1 MMKDAPWSVRD
12 AAYLG
17 LLLAAALAFH
27 GAWVFGHQTLYLYD
41 VTWFAVPLFHWF
53 HHQFAA
59 GLDTAWDQSVLC
71 GAPRF
76 DESLSACLY
85 PPLRWAARHWDS
97 WKALGIYQALHMAL
111 AGWGAYLW
119 SRTRGLVPEAA
130 LLGAVV
136 AALSGGLIYWE
147 YSWTVFASIG
157 WFPWMLL
164 GLALVQDR
172 PEARRWAG
180 AAVLGAAT
188 GLAFLGGHPGMSF
201 LELGALAVLELGW
214 LATGGPGK
222 GLRSHAWALAA
233 AALVAGCIYGGQA
246 LAVRRAG
253 AQSERGRALTPA
265 QCAETSL
272 SPSSLGEALVP
283 HALGRRADDSFLGVS
298 WRFGTFEP
306 QGLLL
311 YIGLAGLALAALGF
325 GARGR
330 ELWPLAAAW
339 ALLFAY
345 ALGRWD
351 PAYAWLCRLPVLDHL
366 RAPDKAVSVSGCLA
380 ALPVAAGAQAL
391 WASRRRGPALLLLAF
406 AAGLLA
412 LAGLLGLELPRLQA
426 LGHAYI
432 QKRMLGDAL
441 HHQSGGY
448 YEARLLRW
456 VLNLRVQLCAQAAW
470 AAAAALGLGLLAWA
484 PRSRRWPALLL
495 ALLLFGDLAW
505 NGRAFLAY
513 IDADYYDHVPTVV
526 SQIRQRSDPAQPART
541 FTWGYESAVR
551 GAFPNGRMEGDL
563 AGEEKLEEALK
574 ANLNRNYDLD
584 TADGYSALWL
594 SRMQPL
600 LGWVN
605 DGDPFEDAAAS
616 ERVLAQH
623 RRALDLAA
631 VRWVASAV
639 PLGLSGLRLAAPG
652 PEWLYENTRAL
663 PMAYIATRSSGG
675 WTAATAWAALSDP
688 RAPQAAWAK
697 PALLED
703 ASAPA
708 AGGGQVAWTTYRDDR
723 WELRADVQGAGGV
736 LVLSR
741 VYYPGPWLA
750 TVDGRPAA
758 LVPVNAAFCALH
770 LGPGTHQVAVF
781 YSDPLLARAR
791 ALLAAGL
798 GLALALAGAA
808 WLRRRRAA

>member
-1 MMKDAPWSVRD
+1 MRDAPWSIRD

-17 LLLAAALAFH
+17 LLLLAALAFH

-41 VTWFAVPLFHWF
+41 ATWFAVPLFHWY
-53 HHQFAA
+53 HHQSAA
-59 GLDTAWDQSVLC
+59 GLSTAWDQSVLC
-71 GAPRF
+71 GAARL
-76 DESLSACLY
+76 DESMSACLY
-85 PPLRWAARHWDS
+85 PPLRWVSRYWDS

-119 SRTRGLVPEAA
+119 SRSRGLVAEAA
-130 LLGAVV
+130 LMGALV
-136 AALSGGLIYWE
+136 AGLSGGLIYWE
-147 YSWTVFASIG
+147 YSWQVFASIA

-180 AAVLGAAT
+180 AAVLGVAT
-188 GLAFLGGHPGMSF
+188 GMAFLGGHPGMAF
-201 LELGALAVLELGW
+201 LETGALGVLQIGW
-214 LATGGPGK
+214 LATGGPNKRLG
-222 GLRSHAWALAA
+222 SHGRALAA

-246 LAVRRAG
+246 LAIRRAG
-253 AQSERGRALTPA
+253 TQSERGHALTPA

-272 SPSSLGEALVP
+272 SPSSLGEALLP
-283 HALGRRADDSFLGVS
+283 HALGRRGDDSFLGVS

-311 YIGLAGLALAALGF
+311 YIGLAGLLLAGLGF
-325 GARGR
+325 AARPR

-366 RAPDKAVSVSGCLA
+366 RAPDKAVSVTGCLA
-380 ALPVAAGAQAL
+380 ALPVAVGVQSL
-391 WASRRRGPALLLLAF
+391 WASHRRGPALLALAF
-406 AAGLLA
+406 GVVLVAMAGLLW
-412 LAGLLGLELPRLQA
+412 LEMPRLQA

-432 QKRMLGDAL
+432 QRRMLGDAL
-441 HHQSGGY
+441 HHQSADY

-456 VLNLRVQLCAQAAW
+456 GLNLRGHLLSQATW
-470 AAAAALGLGLLAWA
+470 AGAAALGLALLAWA
-484 PRSRRWPALLL
+484 PRANRLPALLM

-505 NGRAFLAY
+505 NGRAFLVY
-513 IDADYYDHVPTVV
+513 IDADYFAHVPEVV
-526 SQIRQRSDPAQPART
+526 SQIRQRSDPLQPART
-541 FTWGYESAVR
+541 FTWGYESAAR
-551 GAFPNGRMEGDL
+551 LAFPQGRMEGDL
-563 AGEEKLEEALK
+563 VGEEKLEEALK

-584 TADGYSALWL
+584 TADGYSCLWL

-616 ERVLAQH
+616 ERVLALH

-639 PLGLSGLRLAAPG
+639 PLKLEGLRLVQAG
-652 PEWLYENTRAL
+652 PEFLYENTRSL
-663 PMAYIATRSSGG
+663 PMAYIASRSSGG
-675 WTAATAWAALSDP
+675 WTADTAWAALSNP
-688 RAPQAAWAK
+688 RAPEASWDR

-703 ASAPA
+703 ASGPA
-708 AGGGQVAWTTYRDDR
+708 RGNGQVTWKVYRDDR
-723 WELRADVQGAGGV
+723 WELQVDAKNGPAV

-750 TVDGRPAA
+750 TVDGAPAE

-770 LGPGTHQVAVF
+770 VAEGTHQVVLA
-781 YSDPLLARAR
+781 YQDPLLERAR
-791 ALLAAGL
+791 LWIWVGL
-798 GLALALAGAA
+798 GLALGLALVG
-808 WLRRRRAA
+808 WRLRRRPA